1 MQSSFAGFIIF
12 TPRYIRVNKFVIL
25 SWIRLLLLFN
35 TIYLLHVTKNTRTQC
50 VSLLKCLLT
59 RFSCPLLS

>member
-25 SWIRLLLLFN
+25 SWIRLLLLLN
-35 TIYLLHVTKNTRTQC
+35 TIYLLHVNKNTRTQC
-50 VSLLKCLLT
+50 VSLLKC
-59 RFSCPLLS
+59 